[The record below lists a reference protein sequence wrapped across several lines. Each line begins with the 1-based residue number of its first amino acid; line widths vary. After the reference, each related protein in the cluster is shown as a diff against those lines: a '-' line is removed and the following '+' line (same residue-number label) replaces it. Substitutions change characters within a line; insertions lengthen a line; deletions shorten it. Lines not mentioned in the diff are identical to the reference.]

1 MKLLYLL
8 PGNVEIGLGFKEMER
23 RQGILQKYASEG
35 TTIDIDYVPTGPAS
49 IESEYEELVAS
60 VGSIQSII
68 EAEKNG
74 YDGVIVGCF
83 GDPGLE
89 GAREMV
95 KIPVIGPGAASMA
108 LASLLGNHY
117 SIITVMDSLIA
128 PLEHLALK
136 NGFDRKL
143 ASIRSTNVSVL
154 DVNKNPSLAKT
165 RAFEEAKGARD
176 EDRADVIVLGCMSLA
191 FSESNYEMSES
202 LGIPVI
208 NPVTASLKVLESIVA
223 MQLSHS
229 KKAFPI
235 PPKYA

>member
-23 RQGILQKYASEG
+23 RKDILQKYVSDG
-35 TTIDIDYVPTGPAS
+35 TTIDIDYVKTGPAS

-60 VGSIQSII
+60 VGSIHSII

-74 YDGVIVGCF
+74 YDGVIIGCF
-83 GDPGLE
+83 GDPGID

-108 LASLLGNHY
+108 IASLLGNRF
-117 SIITVMDSLIA
+117 SIITVMDSIIA

-143 ASIRSTNVSVL
+143 ASVRSTNVSVL
-154 DVNKNPSLAKT
+154 EVNKNPNLAKI
-165 RAFEEAKGARD
+165 RAFEEAKRARD

-191 FSESNYEMSES
+191 FSGINYEMSES
-202 LGIPVI
+202 LGIPII
-208 NPVTASLKVLESIVA
+208 NPVTASLKVLESIA
-223 MQLSHS
+223 AIQLSHS